1 MKRKKTIMWNEV
13 QKNLNE
19 NITPFWEY
27 YIAYAREVIER
38 RRNAEK
44 ERIIKFVDRY
54 NKQFIPLK
62 FQFKEIENYYAWT
75 YETDSI
81 DLKVTILNVTEFA
94 VTLKCEHNGKSKEIE
109 IVEPPYMDIY
119 NTVYHFLA
127 EAVLNAE
134 ESEEEA
140 NMEI

>member
-1 MKRKKTIMWNEV
+1 MGNEV

-81 DLKVTILNVTEFA
+81 DLKVTILNATEFA

>member
-1 MKRKKTIMWNEV
+1 MENEV

-27 YIAYAREVIER
+27 YMPHAREVSER
-38 RRNAEK
+38 RTVEK
-44 ERIIKFVDRY
+44 ELIIKFVDRY
-54 NKQFIPLK
+54 NKQFIPIK
-62 FQFKEIENYYAWT
+62 FQFKEIENCYVWT

-81 DLKVTILNVTEFA
+81 DLKVTILNVTELA
-94 VTLKCEHNGKSKEIE
+94 VTLKCEHNGNSKELEIIE
-109 IVEPPYMDIY
+109 SPYMDIY
-119 NTVYHFLA
+119 QTVYHFLS
-127 EAVLNAE
+127 EAILNAE

>member
-1 MKRKKTIMWNEV
+1 MKRKKSIMVIEA
-13 QKNLNE
+13 QENLNE

-27 YIAYAREVIER
+27 YISYAREVSEQ
-38 RRNAEK
+38 RNVEK
-44 ERIIKFVDRY
+44 ELIIKFVDRY
-54 NKQFIPLK
+54 NKQFIPIK
-62 FQFKEIENYYAWT
+62 FQFKEIENCYVWI
-75 YETDSI
+75 YEKDSI
-81 DLKVTILNVTEFA
+81 DLKVTILNVTEFT

-119 NTVYHFLA
+119 NTVYHFLS

-134 ESEEEA
+134 ESEEA

>member
-1 MKRKKTIMWNEV
+1 MVSEA

-38 RRNAEK
+38 RRNGEK
-44 ERIIKFVDRY
+44 ARIIKFVDRY

-62 FQFKEIENYYAWT
+62 FQFKEIEDYYAWT

-94 VTLKCEHNGKSKEIE
+94 VILKCEHNGKSKEIE
-109 IVEPPYMDIY
+109 IVEPSYMDIY
-119 NTVYHFLA
+119 NTVYHFLS

-134 ESEEEA
+134 ESEEES

>member
-1 MKRKKTIMWNEV
+1 MRNEV

-62 FQFKEIENYYAWT
+62 FQFKEIENYYAWI

>member
-1 MKRKKTIMWNEV
+1 MVNEV

-27 YIAYAREVIER
+27 YMPHAREVSEQ
-38 RRNAEK
+38 RNEDEAL
-44 ERIIKFVDRY
+44 IIKFVDRY

-62 FQFKEIENYYAWT
+62 FQFKEIKDCYMWSH
-75 YETDSI
+75 ETDSI
-81 DLKVTILNVTEFA
+81 ELKVTILNVTELT
-94 VTLKCEHNGKSKEIE
+94 VTLKCEHNGKSKELE
-109 IVEPPYMDIY
+109 IIEPPYMDIY

-134 ESEEEA
+134 EPEEE
-140 NMEI
+140 EEE

>member
-1 MKRKKTIMWNEV
+1 MENKV

-27 YIAYAREVIER
+27 YMPHAREVSER
-38 RRNAEK
+38 RAVEK
-44 ERIIKFVDRY
+44 ELIIKFVDRY
-54 NKQFIPLK
+54 NKQFIPIK
-62 FQFKEIENYYAWT
+62 FQFKEIENCYVWT

-81 DLKVTILNVTEFA
+81 DLKVTILNVTELA
-94 VTLKCEHNGKSKEIE
+94 VTLKCEHNGNSKELEIIE
-109 IVEPPYMDIY
+109 SPYMDIY
-119 NTVYHFLA
+119 QTVYHFLS
-127 EAVLNAE
+127 EAILNAE